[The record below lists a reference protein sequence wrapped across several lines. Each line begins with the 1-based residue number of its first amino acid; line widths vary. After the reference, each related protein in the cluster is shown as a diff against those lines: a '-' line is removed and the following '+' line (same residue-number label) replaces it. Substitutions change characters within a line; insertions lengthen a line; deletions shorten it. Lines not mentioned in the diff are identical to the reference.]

1 MSNSLLV
8 LGKASV
14 ETKITGPG
22 HGDSPVNTSNA
33 IPA

>member
-22 HGDSPVNTSNA
+22 HGDSPVNHTNEL
-33 IPA
+33 PA